1 MSQCWI
7 PFTEMCDDEGVES
20 TTTIDQKET
29 EKLIQEREKNNF
41 QILRNNHRDY
51 LIRMISRLPSAMKR
65 LCSEEPW
72 FSYWFLNSM
81 RALNLN
87 KIPNFEFY
95 SQSCINYINKRK
107 RENGEYSSSP
117 EQYGH
122 IVLGYVSINS
132 IALSMKE
139 ENYKTINRNDVYN
152 WLMSI
157 KQSDGSFCS
166 LKGGEAD
173 SRSTYCAISIAYLLN
188 ILTDELVENVAEFLI
203 NCQGFDGG
211 FAPTPGCESH
221 GGYGFCSVAAL
232 DILGRL
238 KDININHAIQWCAA
252 RQMPFSGGF
261 NGRPCKLVDTC
272 YTWWCGAMGKILADF
287 AGIGSFWNE
296 EALATYVLEVCQS
309 NDKKGGICDK
319 PGKSPDMYHTMYG
332 LTGLSAAARD
342 IIKEKTGFEMD
353 EVDARVG
360 ISLKCVQ
367 SIRNYFSSIP
377 FP

>member
-1 MSQCWI
+1 MSHCWI

-132 IALSMKE
+132 IAS
-139 ENYKTINRNDVYN
+139 
-152 WLMSI
+152 
-157 KQSDGSFCS
+157 
-166 LKGGEAD
+166 
-173 SRSTYCAISIAYLLN
+173 
-188 ILTDELVENVAEFLI
+188 
-203 NCQGFDGG
+203 
-211 FAPTPGCESH
+211 
-221 GGYGFCSVAAL
+221 
-232 DILGRL
+232 
-238 KDININHAIQWCAA
+238 
-252 RQMPFSGGF
+252 
-261 NGRPCKLVDTC
+261 
-272 YTWWCGAMGKILADF
+272 
-287 AGIGSFWNE
+287 
-296 EALATYVLEVCQS
+296 
-309 NDKKGGICDK
+309 
-319 PGKSPDMYHTMYG
+319 SPDMIPPNP
-332 LTGLSAAARD
+332 
-342 IIKEKTGFEMD
+342 II
-353 EVDARVG
+353 G
-360 ISLKCVQ
+360 ISTACAT
-367 SIRNYFSSIP
+367 
-377 FP
+377 